1 MSKIVSRI
9 PAIPFLSK
17 LRRPQ
22 YLDFSNLLPLTAAKL
37 ICWPCLIVTILFSA
51 SGLAGLPETLALV
64 KPGVVAVGTVQ
75 RTRSPRDK
83 FLGTGFVVGDGHYV
97 VTNAHVIPVLLA
109 VEKMEHLAIFTGHG
123 KQSKMRKAKRVAVDP
138 AHDLALLRIEGAPL
152 PSLRLGDSEWVREGQ
167 SIAFTGFPIGTVL
180 GLFPVTHRGIISA
193 ISPIAIPSQSSN
205 QLDPKLI
212 KRLRAPFDV
221 FQLDATAYPGNSGSP
236 VYDPKTGDVLGV
248 LNMVFV
254 KETKES
260 VLDKP
265 SGISFAI
272 PVKYIRELLGRIPS
286 K

>member
-1 MSKIVSRI
+1 M
-9 PAIPFLSK
+9 A
-17 LRRPQ
+17 
-22 YLDFSNLLPLTAAKL
+22 
-37 ICWPCLIVTILFSA
+37 ILFSTT
-51 SGLAGLPETLALV
+51 GLAGLPETLASV
-64 KPGVVAVGTVQ
+64 KPGVVAIGTVQ
-75 RTRSPRDK
+75 KTRSPPSK

-97 VTNAHVIPVLLA
+97 VTNAHVIPILLT

-123 KQSKMRKAKRVAVDP
+123 KRPKMRKAKRVALDP
-138 AHDLALLRIEGAPL
+138 EHDLVLLKIEGDPL
-152 PSLRLGDSEWVREGQ
+152 PSLSLGNSERVREGQ

-193 ISPIAIPSQSSN
+193 ITPIAIPSQSSR
-205 QLDPKLI
+205 QLNPKLI
-212 KRLRAPFDV
+212 KRLRAPYDV

-260 VLDKP
+260 VLEKP

-272 PVKYIRELLGRIPS
+272 PAKYIRELLDNIPPQ
-286 K
+286 